1 MLTSSNI
8 IHLPFTTDLT
18 EGGIAYALRS
28 LSYAYFKSDLSPVG
42 KLRRTVANV
51 AVELAFR
58 RYLATQNI
66 EYEVKASR
74 AFTDA
79 ERYDVFLDKYRC
91 GIKSFFISNRN
102 QISEIKHQPDIL
114 LNAPALVPSDHHA
127 SDGHSYND
135 IYIFAF
141 ATGLLAASQTDL
153 QKALDKNQPHYLVH
167 VLPETWRKPSHW
179 NPLGTLTLKSESDE
193 ETIVEVIGQD
203 EGRVMKRKVVSLH
216 PKTKINLD
224 ENFYAINAIH
234 AKHMPNARI
243 GIKCEALKE
252 AYIISHFDWA
262 NIWVY
267 GMDIFLCGFL
277 SYEEFSQQAKTL
289 LPNSKTFQYET
300 TRVKNLFVPIANLKP
315 IEKLFINRP
324 ANSML
329 LSPSSAKD

>member
-1 MLTSSNI
+1 MLTSSSI

-58 RYLATQNI
+58 RYLANQNVAF
-66 EYEVKASR
+66 EVKASR
-74 AFTDA
+74 AFTDS

-102 QISEIKHQPDIL
+102 QISEIKRNPQAL
-114 LNAPALVPSDHHA
+114 LNAQALVPADHHA
-127 SDGHSYND
+127 ADGHSYND

-141 ATGLLAASQTDL
+141 ATGLIAASQVDL

-167 VLPETWRKPSHW
+167 ILPESWRKPSHW

-203 EGRVMKRKVVSLH
+203 EGRVMKRKVISLH

-234 AKHMPNARI
+234 VKHMPNARI
-243 GIKCEALKE
+243 GIKCEAQRD

-277 SYEEFSQQAKTL
+277 SYEEFSQQAKA
-289 LPNSKTFQYET
+289 LPINSKTFQYET
-300 TRVKNLFVPIANLKP
+300 TRVKNLFVPVANLKP
-315 IEKLFINRP
+315 MEKLFINRP
-324 ANSML
+324 AG
-329 LSPSSAKD
+329 